1 MTLVK
6 RAFKV
11 KDVVKERL
19 NMTNLE
25 TLCAGWLEAKRA
37 EQKANA
43 ERIAIEAQ
51 IAQALDVPTEGSKTH
66 KLENFK
72 VTLTQPVNRKLDVKA
87 WDKVRDICPPDMQPI
102 KVKIEAD
109 ATGCKY
115 LANNEPALW
124 AKISPAFETK
134 PGKIGV
140 KVEVV

>member
-1 MTLVK
+1 
-6 RAFKV
+6 
-11 KDVVKERL
+11 
-19 NMTNLE
+19 MTNLE

-37 EQKANA
+37 EETARNQ
-43 ERIAIEAQ
+43 RIAIEVQ
-51 IAQALDVPTEGSKTH
+51 IAEALDVPSEGSKTH
-66 KLENFK
+66 KLEHFK
-72 VTLTQPVNRKLDVKA
+72 VTLTQPVTRKLDVKA

-102 KVKIEAD
+102 KVMVKAD

-140 KVEVV
+140 KVEAV

>member
-1 MTLVK
+1 
-6 RAFKV
+6 
-11 KDVVKERL
+11 
-19 NMTNLE
+19 MTNLE

-66 KLENFK
+66 KLDAFK
-72 VTLTQPVNRKLDVKA
+72 VTLTQPVNRKLDVEA
-87 WDKVRDICPPDMQPI
+87 WGKVRDICPPDMQPI
-102 KVKIEAD
+102 KVKLEAD
-109 ATGCKY
+109 AAGCKY

-134 PGKIGV
+134 PGKTGV
-140 KVEVV
+140 TVEAV

>member
-1 MTLVK
+1 
-6 RAFKV
+6 
-11 KDVVKERL
+11 
-19 NMTNLE
+19 MTNLE

-51 IAQALDVPTEGSKTH
+51 IAEALDVPSEGSKTH
-66 KLENFK
+66 NLEHFK
-72 VTLTQPVNRKLDVKA
+72 VTLTQPVSRKLDVKA

-102 KVKIEAD
+102 KAKIEAD

-115 LANNEPALW
+115 LANNEPELW

-140 KVEVV
+140 KVEAV